1 MKRLSEELKLD
12 VALTPQSFT
21 GAKTGQYFD
30 MKDYGKALF
39 IVNIGAMAAEKTSV
53 LQVMQAKDAA
63 AEGAKV
69 ITNSTAT
76 ITANAGVAEATIT
89 AGTVVTGNKVTI
101 NGITFTAVEATPDA
115 AKGEFEAG
123 GSEGK
128 GDTADT
134 LAAAINHATAGVPGV
149 TAASDGTS
157 AVTLTADEPGDAV
170 ITITDAADT
179 LTVATVQAI
188 GYVEC
193 DESYLEEG
201 YTHIGLKVTNND
213 TMTAGALLL
222 RGRASYAPVAQN
234 VAAAKADTIEV
245 N

>member
-1 MKRLSEELKLD
+1 LKRLSEELKLD

-21 GAKTGQYFD
+21 GAKTGQYFS

-39 IVNIGAMAAEKTSV
+39 VATIGAMAAEKTSA

-63 AEGAKV
+63 ADGAKE
-69 ITNSTAT
+69 IANSTAT
-76 ITANAGVAEATIT
+76 ITANTGVAEATIT
-89 AGTVVTGNKVTI
+89 AGTVVANDKVTI
-101 NGITFTAVEATPDA
+101 NGIEFKAVSTTPDA
-115 AKGEFEAG
+115 AKREFLAG
-123 GSEGK
+123 GADNK

-157 AVTLTADEPGDAV
+157 KVTLTADEPGEVV
-170 ITITDAADT
+170 ITITDAAST

-193 DESYLEEG
+193 DESYLDEG

-213 TMTAGALLL
+213 TMIAGALLL

-234 VAAAKADTIEV
+234 VAAVKADNIAEE
-245 N
+245 